1 MSKYW
6 LFLFVCGLLS
16 AFSSVAQEYDL
27 YPKPRQVTFGENK
40 LLLSAMPS
48 LKGETTAYS
57 LAVKRLKCLF
67 PDTLP
72 VDRKLTAVI
81 GERGDK
87 AIRKYE
93 SRIPSRPE
101 GYYLLV
107 QGRTIVIAGND
118 ERGTLY
124 GVRTLEQLFKDGV
137 VPEVEIVDYPEI
149 AFRGVVEGFYG
160 TPWSMEDR
168 AEQLRF
174 YGKYK
179 LNTYIYGPKDDP
191 YHRSPN
197 WRDPYPRKEA
207 EAIKRLVEV
216 ANESGVDFVWAI
228 HPGQDIRWTDED
240 RDNLLRKFESMYDLG
255 VRAFAVFFDDISGE
269 GTNPERQAALL
280 NYIDEYFVKKKGDVI
295 PLLMCP
301 TDYAKAWAQN
311 GSYIGKM
318 GDLLNPSIN
327 VMFTGDAVIAS
338 ITRECVE
345 WVDAKLKR
353 PVYIWWNF
361 PVTDYIRNRVLMGP
375 VYGNDTT
382 LTGDEMR
389 GFVSNPMEHA
399 EASKVAIYGV
409 AGYTWNPSAYDS
421 QAAWV
426 DVMGVLMPRDADAL
440 RCFASHNSDPG
451 ALGWHAWQRE
461 ESVEIADCADRL
473 MRIYEKGLGTVSPEE
488 ERMAN
493 EFDYIVECADRLLV
507 NKDNPA
513 LVRELEPWFR
523 QFKLQG
529 ETGRELFAM
538 LRAYRDGDEQR
549 FLAKYRH
556 VRALQEQTFLLDQ
569 TCNQNPYQP
578 GIIVGTRVL
587 QPFINHVFTT
597 VVKAA
602 NAAFGMELDMMS
614 EYSPHEFMTTVKQLE
629 GLPVQVKGGNVQLS
643 PVLEVVRWG
652 VDEEFQI
659 LFKQP
664 LPVMTI
670 QLYLG
675 KSDRSSW
682 QLSVQLENGTW
693 KELPLEEKNGEY
705 FVSVGTKVKAVKFA
719 NVSGKAQEVFL
730 RKFFLQ
736 IQK

>member
-40 LLLSAMPS
+40 LLLSVMPS

-137 VPEVEIVDYPEI
+137 IPEVEIVDYPEI

-409 AGYTWNPSAYDS
+409 AGYTWNPLAYDS
-421 QAAWV
+421 QAAWE

-488 ERMAN
+488 ERMSN

-578 GIIVGTRVL
+578 GIIVGTKVL
-587 QPFINHVFTT
+587 QPFINHVFTSL
-597 VVKAA
+597 VKAA
-602 NAAFGMELDMMS
+602 NATFGMELDMMS
-614 EYSPHEFMTTVKQLE
+614 EYSPHEFTTTVKQLE

-730 RKFFLQ
+730 RKFLLQ

>member
-1 MSKYW
+1 MNKNW
-6 LFLFVCGLLS
+6 ICLFICGLLC
-16 AFSSVAQEYDL
+16 SVPVLAQEYDL
-27 YPKPRQVTFGENK
+27 YPEPRQLVPGKNV
-40 LLLSAMPS
+40 LHLSS
-48 LKGETTAYS
+48 SLTLKGEETAS
-57 LAVKRLKCLF
+57 PVAVERLKAMFRGDF
-67 PDTLP
+67 PGENRLQI
-72 VDRKLTAVI
+72 VI

-93 SRIPSRPE
+93 SRIPSRVE
-101 GYYLLV
+101 GYYLQV
-107 QGRTIVIAGND
+107 KGQMIVIAGND

-124 GVRTLEQLFKDGV
+124 GVKTLEQLLKDGGI
-137 VPEVEIVDYPEI
+137 PEVEIVDYPEI

-160 TPWSMEDR
+160 TPWSTEDR

-174 YGKYK
+174 YGRYK

-197 WRDPYPRKEA
+197 WRDPYPVEEA
-207 EAIKRLVEV
+207 AAIKYLVKV
-216 ANESGVDFVWAI
+216 ANENGVDFVWAI

-240 RDNLLRKFESMYDLG
+240 RDNLLRKFEGMYELG

-280 NYIDEYFVKKKGDVI
+280 NYIDERFVKVKGDVT

-345 WVDAKLKR
+345 WVDNKLKR

-382 LTGDEMR
+382 LTGNEMR

-409 AGYTWNPSAYDS
+409 AGYTWNPMTYDS
-421 QAAWV
+421 QSAWEK
-426 DVMGVLMPRDADAL
+426 VMGVLMPHDADAL
-440 RCFASHNSDPG
+440 RCFASHNADPG
-451 ALGWHAWQRE
+451 ALGWHQWQRE
-461 ESVEIADCADRL
+461 ESVEIAPYAERVGHACETGGEIADEDIFRL
-473 MRIYEKGLGTVSPEE
+473 MDEFEKIIES
-488 ERMAN
+488 
-493 EFDYIVECADRLLV
+493 ADRLLV
-507 NKDNPA
+507 NKDNPR
-513 LVRELEPWFR
+513 LVKELAPWFR

-529 ETGRELFAM
+529 ETGKGALRMLQAYSRGDSVRFIRE
-538 LRAYRDGDEQR
+538 
-549 FLAKYRH
+549 YRH
-556 VRALQEQTFLLDQ
+556 VRALQEQSFSLDQ

-578 GIIVGTRVL
+578 GVIVGTKVL
-587 QPFINHVFTT
+587 QPFINRVFTT

-602 NAAFGMELDMMS
+602 NALWKMNLEIMS
-614 EYSPHEFMTTVKQLE
+614 EYSPHTLETTVEQLK
-629 GLPVQVKGGNVQLS
+629 GLPVQVKGGNIQLS

-652 VDEEFQI
+652 KDEYLQVVFQE
-659 LFKQP
+659 P
-664 LPVMTI
+664 MTIHKI

-675 KSDRSSW
+675 QDNTSSW
-682 QLSVQLENGTW
+682 KLKVRRLDGSWQELSLKKENGEWITSVENEIGAVRLENI
-693 KELPLEEKNGEY
+693 
-705 FVSVGTKVKAVKFA
+705 
-719 NVSGKAQEVFL
+719 SGKGQEVFL

-736 IQK
+736 AQK

>member
-1 MSKYW
+1 M
-6 LFLFVCGLLS
+6 
-16 AFSSVAQEYDL
+16 
-27 YPKPRQVTFGENK
+27 
-40 LLLSAMPS
+40 
-48 LKGETTAYS
+48 
-57 LAVKRLKCLF
+57 
-67 PDTLP
+67 
-72 VDRKLTAVI
+72 
-81 GERGDK
+81 
-87 AIRKYE
+87 
-93 SRIPSRPE
+93 
-101 GYYLLV
+101 
-107 QGRTIVIAGND
+107 
-118 ERGTLY
+118 
-124 GVRTLEQLFKDGV
+124 
-137 VPEVEIVDYPEI
+137 
-149 AFRGVVEGFYG
+149 
-160 TPWSMEDR
+160 
-168 AEQLRF
+168 
-174 YGKYK
+174 
-179 LNTYIYGPKDDP
+179 
-191 YHRSPN
+191 
-197 WRDPYPRKEA
+197 
-207 EAIKRLVEV
+207 

-461 ESVEIADCADRL
+461 ESVEIADCVDRL
-473 MRIYEKGLGTVSPEE
+473 MRIYEKSLGTVSPEE
-488 ERMAN
+488 ERMSN
-493 EFDYIVECADRLLV
+493 EFDHIVECADRLLV

-538 LRAYRDGDEQR
+538 LWAYRDGDEQR

-578 GIIVGTRVL
+578 GIIVGTKVL
-587 QPFINHVFTT
+587 QPFINHVFTSL
-597 VVKAA
+597 VKAA
-602 NAAFGMELDMMS
+602 NATFGMELDMMS
-614 EYSPHEFMTTVKQLE
+614 EYSPHEFTTTVKQLE

-652 VDEEFQI
+652 ADEELQI

-664 LPVMTI
+664 LSVRTI
-670 QLYLG
+670 QLNLG
-675 KSDRSSW
+675 KSEQSSW
-682 QLSVQLENGTW
+682 RLSVQLENGTW
-693 KELPLEEKNGEY
+693 KELPLEEKNSEW
-705 FVSVGTKVKAVKFA
+705 FVSVRTKVKAVKFT
-719 NVSGKAQEVFL
+719 NVSGKIQEVFL
-730 RKFFLQ
+730 RKFLLQ
-736 IQK
+736 